1 MDTMQRMR
9 GSSEAAFNSTAA
21 PKPCPTAATGGKPPV
36 FSPTVSS
43 RAVTSAYSF
52 NPYVQYGRALSLPR
66 GFQTRQGISGS
77 GQAFRQGEGTLHA
90 VVPGSTDHHQFR
102 LFIQMRHVA
111 PQLQGVP
118 HSVLARRQ
126 RARTRRGRTR

>member
-66 GFQTRQGISGS
+66 GFQTRQEYPAPVRPSARGREPCTPLSQEVQITTSSGFS
-77 GQAFRQGEGTLHA
+77 SRCGMLPRSFRASLTRFWRG
-90 VVPGSTDHHQFR
+90 VS
-102 LFIQMRHVA
+102 A
-111 PQLQGVP
+111 PD
-118 HSVLARRQ
+118 
-126 RARTRRGRTR
+126 RRGRTR